1 VEDDM
6 AVTPGARPV
15 LVEADPAS
23 QGVDPDRIE
32 RLYDLVQQH
41 IDDRR
46 YPGAQVAL
54 ARNGQLLAVRS
65 FGQDRAASGRAATDD
80 TLWLLYSQTKVIT
93 TSAIW
98 VLVDRGALSFTDK
111 IAEHV
116 PEFAANSKGDITL
129 QQVLTHQGGYP
140 SARLGSDA
148 WADHA
153 LLRKQVCDFTLE
165 WTPGSRVQ
173 YHGAS
178 AHWTAAVLI
187 EAITGRDY
195 RDFIRQEVLDPLGLT
210 DIRVGVPASMQDRC
224 ADMHLVQDGQF
235 VPLGSEPAA
244 TATERVNEPAFRE
257 AGVPGGGGY
266 ATAAALT
273 AFYQMLLAEGTLN
286 GVRILSPRTV
296 QYVTRNHVGDR
307 IDENFGFPMH
317 RGLGPHVRGTTP
329 LIRGLGTIASPTTF
343 GHGGA
348 GSSYSWA
355 DPESGLS
362 FTYLANAR
370 SEEPWHSV
378 RLDRISNLAHAT
390 LVEP

>member
-1 VEDDM
+1 M
-6 AVTPGARPV
+6 AVTPEARPV
-15 LVEADPAS
+15 LRQADPAS
-23 QGVDPDRIE
+23 QGVDPARLD
-32 RLYDLVQQH
+32 RLYALVEQH
-41 IDDRR
+41 VQEGR

-54 ARNGQLLAVRS
+54 ARNGNLLAVHS
-65 FGQDRAASGRAATDD
+65 FGRDRVRPSRSATDD
-80 TLWLLYSQTKVIT
+80 TMWLLYSQTKVIT
-93 TSAIW
+93 ASAIW
-98 VLVDRGALSFTDK
+98 VLVDQGALSFTDK
-111 IAEHV
+111 ISDHV

-129 QQVLTHQGGYP
+129 HQVLTHQGGYP
-140 SARLGSDA
+140 NARLGSDA

-153 LLRKQVCDFTLE
+153 LMRKQVCDFELE
-165 WTPGSRVQ
+165 WWPGSRVH

-187 EAITGRDY
+187 EAITGRDF
-195 RDFIRQEVLDPLGLT
+195 RDFIREEVLDPLGLT
-210 DIRVGVPASMQDRC
+210 DIRVGTPASMHDRC
-224 ADMHLVQDGQF
+224 ADMHIIEDGEA
-235 VPLGSEPAA
+235 VPLGSAPGA
-244 TATERVNEPAFRE
+244 TTTDKVNEAPFRE

-273 AFYQMLLAEGTLN
+273 AFYQMLLNGGSLN

-307 IDENFGFPMH
+307 VDENFGFPMH
-317 RGLGPHVRGTTP
+317 RGLGPHVRGTTN
-329 LIRGLGTIASPTTF
+329 LIRGLGTIAPPTTF

-362 FTYLANAR
+362 FTYLANGR

-390 LVEP
+390 LVDP

>member
-1 VEDDM
+1 M
-6 AVTPGARPV
+6 AVTPGARPI

-32 RLYDLVQQH
+32 RLYALIEQH
-41 IDDRR
+41 VGERR

-54 ARNGQLLAVRS
+54 ARNGQLLAVKS
-65 FGQDRAASGRAATDD
+65 FGQDRAATGRAATDD
-80 TLWLLYSQTKVIT
+80 TMWLLYSQTKVIT
-93 TSAIW
+93 ASAVW
-98 VLVDRGALSFTDK
+98 VLVDQGALSFADK
-111 IAEHV
+111 ISDHI
-116 PEFAANSKGDITL
+116 PEFAANGKGDITL

-140 SARLGSDA
+140 NARLESDA

-153 LLRKQVCDFTLE
+153 LMRRQVSNFSLE
-165 WTPGSRVQ
+165 WTPGSRVH

-224 ADMHLVQDGQF
+224 ADMHAVEGDQF
-235 VPLGSEPAA
+235 VPLGSAPTA
-244 TATERVNEPAFRE
+244 TTTERVNEAPFRE

-266 ATAAALT
+266 ATAATLT
-273 AFYQMLLAEGTLN
+273 ALYQMLLAGGTLN
-286 GVRILSPRTV
+286 GVRIFSPRLV

-307 IDENFGFPMH
+307 VDENFGFPMH

-329 LIRGLGTIASPTTF
+329 VIRGLGTIATPSTF

-355 DPESGLS
+355 DPESGLA

-370 SEEPWHSV
+370 SDEPWHSV